1 MTHRPTQPDLS
12 CQQRLLNSPVPCQ
25 PERTPD
31 EHTREEEFERRCC
44 GGVGQQRQ
52 IARAGH
58 QRQDE
63 QDTRQNE
70 RCSHSS
76 SVASEDGHDH
86 KGRESRN
93 ERE

>member
-1 MTHRPTQPDLS
+1 MS
-12 CQQRLLNSPVPCQ
+12 FQQRLPNSPVPRQ
-25 PERTPD
+25 PERPPD
-31 EHTREEEFERRCC
+31 EHTREEKLERRCR

-52 IARAGH
+52 GIARAGQ

-63 QDTRQNE
+63 QDTRENE

-76 SVASEDGHDH
+76 RVASEDGHDH